1 MKKLLLG
8 LLVVFLIGIVGTVVS
23 VNTTGGLSF
32 NTVTLHDKK
41 VVQNEE
47 IEKIE
52 IDFTSTDIEVLPSD
66 DDRFTIEVNGKV
78 SEKLKDKFQ
87 LEVEEKDDLL
97 KVKFKNPDT
106 YFHIGISIV
115 DTTVSVFLPTKLYES
130 VTVHTA
136 SGDIEAEQIKASQFN
151 VSAASGDIEIGG
163 IEADR
168 IFVTTASGDITVD
181 DQQAVHSSFKA
192 SSGDMILTNVIGDV
206 KAHNA
211 SGDISIFN
219 DQSSG
224 NITADASS
232 GDVDIKFVKSP
243 SSLYINFRSSSGDG
257 IVELDGVS
265 YDEKSDD
272 RIIGTIGSGDH
283 ELIVDI
289 SSGDFTLR

>member
-8 LLVVFLIGIVGTVVS
+8 LLVVFLIGVVGSVVS
-23 VNTTGGLSF
+23 INATGGLSI

-47 IEKIE
+47 IKKID
-52 IDFTSTDIEVLPSD
+52 IDFASTDIEVLPSD

-78 SEKLKDKFQ
+78 SEKLKEKYQ
-87 LEVEEKDDLL
+87 LEVEETGDLL
-97 KVKFKNPDT
+97 KVQFKKPDT

-130 VTVHTA
+130 VTLHTA
-136 SGDIEAEQIKASQFN
+136 SGDIEAEQIKATEFN
-151 VSAASGDIEIGG
+151 ISAASGDIETKG

-206 KAHNA
+206 KANNA

-219 DQSSG
+219 EESFG
-224 NITADASS
+224 NITADAAS
-232 GDVDIKFVKSP
+232 GDVDIEFIKPP

-257 IVELDGVS
+257 VVELDGVN
-265 YDEKSDD
+265 YDEKSDG

>member
-1 MKKLLLG
+1 MNKLLLG

-47 IEKIE
+47 IEIIE

-66 DDRFTIEVNGKV
+66 DNRFTIEVNGKV

-87 LEVEEKDDLL
+87 LKVEEKDDLL
-97 KVKFKNPDT
+97 KVEFKNPDT

-136 SGDIEAEQIKASQFN
+136 SGDIEAEQIMASQFN
-151 VSAASGDIEIGG
+151 VSAASGDIEMEG

-219 DQSSG
+219 EKSSG